1 MKCKNFLL
9 IAPVLLLSA
18 SACNVANKAEQV
30 PTYVK
35 IDSVILD
42 IDNPSVQGTSSH
54 NITSVWMYYNNS
66 PVGIFDLPCNVPVIT
81 EGTEGTLSIIPG
93 ITLNGLVDLQP
104 QYSFFT
110 FDTIKLATNPTGT
123 VNYTPVVQYTSA
135 AKFPYKEDF
144 EVGNSFTPFT
154 PGLTD
159 DTTIHRINDKS
170 MVFEGGGAGYISLS
184 SAFPYSESISNNGF
198 PIAAGEAYVEIN
210 YKCNVPFEVGLYNTL
225 NEGTDVYEYIWA
237 VKSTD
242 VWKKIYIDLATY
254 RGKYPGKNYKLMIK
268 ASLPEGGS
276 SGYVLLDN
284 IKVVT
289 Y

>member
-9 IAPVLLLSA
+9 IALILVLTA
-18 SACNVANKAEQV
+18 SACNVINKAEPV

-54 NITSVWMYYNNS
+54 NITSVWMYYNNN
-66 PVGIFDLPCNVPVIT
+66 PVGIFDIPCNVPVIT

-110 FDTIKLATNPTGT
+110 FDTLKLKSNPGGT
-123 VNYTPVVQYTSA
+123 INFTPVVQYTAA

-144 EVGNSFTPFT
+144 EVGNSFIPFT
-154 PGLTD
+154 PELTD
-159 DTTIHRINDKS
+159 DTSIHRINDKS
-170 MVFEGGGAGYISLS
+170 MVFEGGGSGYISLS
-184 SAFPYSESISNNGF
+184 TEFPYSESISNTGF
-198 PIAAGEAYVEIN
+198 PIAVGEAYLEIN

-225 NEGTDVYEYIWA
+225 NSGIDVYEYIMG
-237 VKSTD
+237 VKATD
-242 VWKKIYIDLATY
+242 TWKKIYIDLATY
-254 RGKYPGKNYKLMIK
+254 RGKNPGNNYKLMIK
-268 ASLPEGGS
+268 AGLNEGS
-276 SGYVLLDN
+276 TSGYVLLDN
-284 IKVVT
+284 VKVVT